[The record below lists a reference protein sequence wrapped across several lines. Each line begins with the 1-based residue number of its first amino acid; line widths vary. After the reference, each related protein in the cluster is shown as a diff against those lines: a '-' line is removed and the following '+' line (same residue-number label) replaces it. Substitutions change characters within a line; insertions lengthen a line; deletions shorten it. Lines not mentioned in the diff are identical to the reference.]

1 MNAVVP
7 DWRSAG
13 LVKYQG
19 RPNARN
25 SVSGIHEY
33 SHNTLLARFPRSNTR
48 IWQSLTDF
56 KAKERLLAVYY
67 KGLTEHLKK
76 YKETLKPL
84 PALRFCQANQEMTPN
99 RQ

>member
-19 RPNARN
+19 RPSARK

-33 SHNTLLARFPRSNTR
+33 SHNALLARFPHSNTY
-48 IWQSLTDF
+48 I
-56 KAKERLLAVYY
+56 
-67 KGLTEHLKK
+67 
-76 YKETLKPL
+76 
-84 PALRFCQANQEMTPN
+84 
-99 RQ
+99 

>member
-19 RPNARN
+19 RPSARK

-33 SHNTLLARFPRSNTR
+33 SHNTLFARFPRSNAQ
-48 IWQSLTDF
+48 I
-56 KAKERLLAVYY
+56 
-67 KGLTEHLKK
+67 
-76 YKETLKPL
+76 
-84 PALRFCQANQEMTPN
+84 
-99 RQ
+99 